1 MFTGKYSLICNMNVI
16 DLFEKGSE
24 LAYRSCIPHVSV
36 DCVVFGFHESSLKV
50 LLLKMKGFD
59 KWGLPGGYVKK
70 EEDLDHAAYRIL
82 KARTG
87 ASVIFLDQFKVFGK
101 MGRSEADMS
110 HLPEHVWQRQ
120 RFVSVGYYALVN
132 YAEIT
137 PVTDRISERC
147 EWMDID
153 ALPDM
158 MMDHHEILENA
169 LRTLCRNINYTPI
182 GLNLLPR
189 EFTMPQLQRLYE
201 IILGKPLHRGNF
213 QRKIHSFNIL
223 VKHNTTPSKQAHRPP
238 ILYSFD
244 TERYN
249 EALRN
254 GLKQEW

>member
-1 MFTGKYSLICNMNVI
+1 MNVKE
-16 DLFEKGSE
+16 LFEKGSE
-24 LAYRSCIPHVSV
+24 LAYQSCIPHVSV

-50 LLLKMKGFD
+50 LLLKMKGVD

-70 EEDLDHAAYRIL
+70 QEDLDQAAYRIL

-87 ASVIFLDQFKVFGK
+87 ASNIFLEEFKVFGK
-101 MGRSEADMS
+101 VGRSEADMA
-110 HLPEHVWQRQ
+110 HLPESFWQRQ

-137 PVTDRISERC
+137 PVTDRISESC
-147 EWMDID
+147 EWKDID
-153 ALPDM
+153 SLPEL
-158 MMDHHEILENA
+158 MMDHREILENA
-169 LRTLCRNINYTPI
+169 LHTLRRNINYSPV

-223 VKHNTTPSKQAHRPP
+223 NKHDANPSKKAHRPP

-244 TERYN
+244 TVRYN
-249 EALRN
+249 EALQN